1 MGEID
6 IAAGDV
12 VEEVLHGIDAELM
25 VKQGAAFPHPFK
37 VADIALQ
44 FQRHRI
50 RPPFRGVLGYEFI
63 IPGGG

>member
-12 VEEVLHGIDAELM
+12 VEEVLHGIHAELM
-25 VKQGAAFPHPFK
+25 VKLSAALPYPFE

-44 FQRHRI
+44 FQRHRAAS
-50 RPPFRGVLGYEFI
+50 FLGSTWV
-63 IPGGG
+63 